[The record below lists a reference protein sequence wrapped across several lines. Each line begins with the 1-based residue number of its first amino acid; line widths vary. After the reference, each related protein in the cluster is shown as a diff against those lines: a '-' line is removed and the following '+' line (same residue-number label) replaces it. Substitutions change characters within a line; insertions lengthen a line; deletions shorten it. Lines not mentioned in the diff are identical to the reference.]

1 MFLFFSI
8 FFVQLNFRS
17 LVGFL
22 PAWELS
28 GKRRPPSFT
37 TWMQENGITLE
48 RAKSSTSSESNETV
62 ITGDRNNQHV
72 TDDAEY
78 NRVLQQYRDAR
89 ANLLSV
95 LVGEVIPQISNL
107 LTLKELGVCIQDM

>member
-1 MFLFFSI
+1 
-8 FFVQLNFRS
+8 
-17 LVGFL
+17 
-22 PAWELS
+22 
-28 GKRRPPSFT
+28 
-37 TWMQENGITLE
+37 MQENGITLE

>member
-48 RAKSSTSSESNETV
+48 RAKSSISSESNETV